1 MVSIWSILDQVKIRS
16 KATISNE
23 MKCYFEK
30 LIESLV
36 TNHIKRRS
44 FEKNLMKKSTS
55 KMLQLKSSNPSY
67 QFIKTQLI
75 STGKVWW

>member
-30 LIESLV
+30 LIEPLV

-75 STGKVWW
+75 STGKV